1 MPAAAKPYLAACAAL
16 IVGTASIGSAE
27 AARDEG
33 PQPTVVQ
40 DLAYGEVLFYFYQD
54 DYFSALTRLLAAQSR
69 EALPNH
75 EGESELLLGGLYL
88 SYGQHRLSG
97 SIFENLLAGNVD
109 PELHDRAWFF
119 LASIWHQRG
128 YLEDSLAAL
137 NRIQDE
143 LPSELEPDRR
153 MLQAQVL
160 MDLGQFNDALTV
172 LEAWPRRR
180 ARWIDYARY
189 NIGVAQV
196 RLGEVEAGAAVLE
209 EIGMLEG
216 EDEETVAL
224 RDKANVALGYAWLQA
239 SAPEAAKPPL
249 QRVRMDGPFSTKAL
263 LGVGWADAER
273 ENFRS
278 ALAPWTELRGRD
290 LLDPAVQESLLAV
303 PYAYAQLGADG
314 QAVEHY
320 TSAIAEFSTEIERLD
335 AAIDQVANGTLLADL
350 LERGTVDGTG
360 WYWQLDEVPDTVE
373 TRYLYEMISTH
384 RFQEGLKNHRDLLHL
399 RRNIEDWS
407 RSLSAFDDILDT
419 KQRAYTQRLP
429 VLDASLANVDVEAMN
444 ARRVALE
451 SRLNAIERSED
462 IVALG
467 TREQQM
473 LWRDL
478 SDMEPQLAMLG
489 NDDRAEELRYKQ
501 RFLKGL
507 LIWELRK
514 QYHERVFRQRRNIRD
529 LDRELRA
536 ADRLNLRVRNARD
549 DWPDEFGGQSARV
562 AELINRVATLQST
575 TEVAFVR
582 QQEYLQSI
590 AIEELTAQ
598 RNRLGTYMVQA
609 RFSLAAIYDRAA
621 AVVPAPEAES
631 EPDAEAEAEDEV
643 ESEVD
648 PEVVAGGPE

>member
-1 MPAAAKPYLAACAAL
+1 MPLAARLSFAALAAL
-16 IVGTASIGSAE
+16 IVGTVSSGSAL

-33 PQPTVVQ
+33 PQPTVVE
-40 DLAYGEVLFYFYQD
+40 DLAYGEVLFYFYQE
-54 DYFSALTRLLAAQSR
+54 DYFSALTRLLAAQTQ

-75 EGESELLLGGLYL
+75 EGEAELLLGGLYL

-97 SIFENLLAGNVD
+97 SIFESLLAGNVD

-119 LASIWHQRG
+119 LARIWHQRG
-128 YLEDSLAAL
+128 YLEDALAAL
-137 NRIQDE
+137 GRIEEE
-143 LPSELEPDRR
+143 LPEELEPDRR
-153 MLQAQVL
+153 MLHAQVL

-172 LEAWPRRR
+172 LESWPRRR

-189 NIGVAQV
+189 NVGVALV
-196 RLGEVEAGAAVLE
+196 RLGETEAGAAVLE
-209 EIGMLEG
+209 EIGMLED

-239 SAPEAAKPPL
+239 NVPEAAKPPL
-249 QRVRMDGPFSTKAL
+249 QRVRLDGPFSTKAL

-273 ENFRS
+273 ENYRS
-278 ALAPWTELRGRD
+278 ALAPWMELRGRD

-320 TSAIAEFSTEIERLD
+320 TSAIAEFSSEIERLD

-350 LERGTVDGTG
+350 LASGTVDGTG
-360 WYWQLDEVPDTVE
+360 WYWQLDAMPDTVE

-384 RFQEGLKNHRDLLHL
+384 RFQEGLKNYRDLLHL
-399 RRNIEDWS
+399 KRNIEEWS
-407 RSLSAFDDILDT
+407 RSLTAFDDILDT
-419 KQRAYTQRLP
+419 KQRAYVQRLP

-444 ARRVALE
+444 ARRVELE

-473 LWRDL
+473 LWQDL
-478 SDMEPQLAMLG
+478 SAMEPQLAMLG
-489 NDDRAEELRYKQ
+489 DDDRAQELRYKQ

-507 LIWELRK
+507 LIWDLRK
-514 QYHERVFRQRRNIRD
+514 QYHERLWRHRRAVRD

-549 DWPDEFGGQSARV
+549 DWPDQFASQSARV
-562 AELINRVATLQST
+562 AALSDRVAALQGTSDA
-575 TEVAFVR
+575 AFVR
-582 QQEYLQSI
+582 QQQYLQSI
-590 AIEELTAQ
+590 AIDELTAQ

-621 AVVPAPEAES
+621 AVVPAQ
-631 EPDAEAEAEDEV
+631 DADADA
-643 ESEVD
+643 
-648 PEVVAGGPE
+648 EVVAGGPE